1 MGTIAEDLKT
11 GQYAQVYLLYGEE
24 NYLVRQ
30 YTQRLAD
37 ALLPAEDSMNRT
49 VFSDRKTEL
58 REIISLC
65 DTMPFFA
72 DRRVVVLRDLHLCS
86 PQGAPIADYIKAGLP
101 EYLTLII
108 SESEADKR
116 SALYKAVEKAGRIQC
131 LDRLDEAGLLLFVG
145 RILSY
150 AQLRIRKADAQYFL
164 SRIGNDMNRIRNET
178 EKLIAYCSGQG
189 EVTRQDIEAI
199 SSVTLESRIFDFLR
213 YIAEGRK
220 KDAMTALDV
229 LIRTREDETR
239 MLGMIGR
246 QVRQMLQTKRL
257 SAQGIRSA
265 DEIARAIGV
274 QSFVARNYLRWN
286 TRYSEEDLAGAAERC
301 AAAEEEI
308 KTGRTDAKVAFIL
321 TVTSLLQEK
330 S

>member
-1 MGTIAEDLKT
+1 
-11 GQYAQVYLLYGEE
+11 
-24 NYLVRQ
+24 
-30 YTQRLAD
+30 
-37 ALLPAEDSMNRT
+37 
-49 VFSDRKTEL
+49 
-58 REIISLC
+58 
-65 DTMPFFA
+65 
-72 DRRVVVLRDLHLCS
+72 
-86 PQGAPIADYIKAGLP
+86 
-101 EYLTLII
+101 
-108 SESEADKR
+108 
-116 SALYKAVEKAGRIQC
+116 
-131 LDRLDEAGLLLFVG
+131 
-145 RILSY
+145 
-150 AQLRIRKADAQYFL
+150 
-164 SRIGNDMNRIRNET
+164 
-178 EKLIAYCSGQG
+178 
-189 EVTRQDIEAI
+189 VTRQDIEAI

-308 KTGRTDAKVAFIL
+308 KTGRTDVKVAFIL